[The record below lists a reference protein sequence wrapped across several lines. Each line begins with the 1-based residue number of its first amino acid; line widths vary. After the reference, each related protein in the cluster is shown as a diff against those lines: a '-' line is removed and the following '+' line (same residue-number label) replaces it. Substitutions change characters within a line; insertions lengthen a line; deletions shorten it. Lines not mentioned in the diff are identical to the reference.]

1 MSGQTKG
8 YSGTDKFDGDLA
20 YPVPEDYRTRRPD
33 VRYGEAR
40 EVEYDSK
47 TVGKRRKAIVVLP
60 PEYSEDRKY
69 PVVYLCHGLGQDQTQ
84 WLEEGDV
91 PVIAGNM
98 MADGWTQEMVLVL
111 PNCRARERDEADPED
126 AFSLANYNAFN
137 KFLEE
142 FVDDLQPFIEENF
155 AVAAGRENTAIA
167 GFSMGGRVA
176 LYLGMA
182 LQGTFGYI
190 GAFCPAPGIF
200 PYTQMGVTEEGLFT
214 EESFDLKSEYRDR
227 TFIMIVAGKSDT
239 LVGAYPESYH
249 NALQKNG
256 VGHIWY
262 KKTGGHDMNVSGQ
275 GLYHFLESIFWTE
288 ILNITVRIEETHH
301 IDGSGCSVTMI
312 TFSGFA
318 EGPYF
323 TGNIVPGAVDTQL
336 KRNSMTISA
345 RYMLEGTDKDGQ
357 PCSIFIENNAGAG
370 DKYTVPYIITDS
382 RALGFIE
389 HASLRGKILSQGDQL
404 NIKIFSD
411 QTDRKEKR

>member
-167 GFSMGGRVA
+167 GFW
-176 LYLGMA
+176 
-182 LQGTFGYI
+182 
-190 GAFCPAPGIF
+190 
-200 PYTQMGVTEEGLFT
+200 EEGW
-214 EESFDLKSEYRDR
+214 R
-227 TFIMIVAGKSDT
+227 FILEWHCRELLDI
-239 LVGAYPESYH
+239 LVHSVRLQAYFRIH
-249 NALQKNG
+249 R
-256 VGHIWY
+256 W
-262 KKTGGHDMNVSGQ
+262 VSQ
-275 GLYHFLESIFWTE
+275 
-288 ILNITVRIEETHH
+288 RK
-301 IDGSGCSVTMI
+301 DCSR
-312 TFSGFA
+312 
-318 EGPYF
+318 
-323 TGNIVPGAVDTQL
+323 
-336 KRNSMTISA
+336 K
-345 RYMLEGTDKDGQ
+345 
-357 PCSIFIENNAGAG
+357 
-370 DKYTVPYIITDS
+370 
-382 RALGFIE
+382 RAL
-389 HASLRGKILSQGDQL
+389 
-404 NIKIFSD
+404 
-411 QTDRKEKR
+411 T